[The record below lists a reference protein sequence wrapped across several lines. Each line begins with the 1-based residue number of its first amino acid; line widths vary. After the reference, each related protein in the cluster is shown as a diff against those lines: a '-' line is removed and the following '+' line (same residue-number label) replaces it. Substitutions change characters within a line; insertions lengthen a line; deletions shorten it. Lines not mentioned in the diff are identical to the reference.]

1 MISTFIISGS
11 LVTNRSSASFHCVCS
26 RYRLEACNVFSKLQ
40 LKFCIALC
48 INCCRCNT
56 NIVACCKISCVC
68 NATVYINLFVQLH
81 IRCSTHIAFEFKPIV
96 QCCYFLSSTIW
107 FFVNDTSCSCASYT
121 IYTWFAVT
129 CNGKVRCYT
138 IFTVNANFAIFTI
151 CTSSRYSFNF
161 KIFVHLNV
169 DCCVTSCS
177 ILCDECFNV
186 FTAVVSI
193 SFCAFALNCHS
204 RTKFISL
211 NTTHVSIE
219 FQTFV
224 DQRIG
229 AVFNFVS

>member
-1 MISTFIISGS
+1 MVSTFIISGS

-26 RYRLEACNVFSKLQ
+26 RYRLEACNVFSELQ
-40 LKFCIALC
+40 LKFCITLC
-48 INCCRCNT
+48 INCCRCNA
-56 NIVACCKISCVC
+56 NVVACCKISRVC
-68 NATVYINLFVQLH
+68 NATGYINLFVQLH
-81 IRCSTHIAFEFKPIV
+81 IGCSTHIAFEFKTIV

-107 FFVNDTSCSCASYT
+107 FFVNDTSCSCASRT
-121 IYTWFAVT
+121 IYTRFTVT

-138 IFTVNANFAIFTI
+138 IFTVNADFAIFTI

-169 DCCVTSCS
+169 NCCVTSC
-177 ILCDECFNV
+177 ILFDECFDV

-193 SFCAFALNCHS
+193 SFCAFALYCHS
-204 RTKFISL
+204 GPKFISF
-211 NTTHVSIE
+211 NTTHVSIK